1 MLYFFTPLKNALLC
15 VLLAAALLCGG
26 CASKYGEQRTKVDY
40 YPECYAPIQELR
52 ASEDQFAPTV
62 AVGAILGAVLGAAI
76 GAMASSDN
84 RARGALVGAGL
95 GAAAGSIGGH
105 AYARNR
111 EQRQDAERFNAYSR
125 ALDQDSAR
133 VDSAIL
139 AAREANRCYNERYDL
154 AQAQY
159 KEGKISKQG
168 LDARL
173 TEIHDGVSEAEY
185 ILGEMSKEMDT
196 KHREYV
202 ATLQDEA
209 TAMGRPVPEIGPD
222 REPGL
227 GAGAAVTTAGAANPD
242 PLTDLAYRTDD
253 LNARRTELEAQREEM
268 RRRLQ
273 QYDAAQQAVS
283 GA

>member
-1 MLYFFTPLKNALLC
+1 MRYFFTPLKTAPLC

-52 ASEDQFAPTV
+52 ASEEQFAPTV

-84 RARGALVGAGL
+84 RARGALLGAGI
-95 GAAAGSIGGH
+95 GAAAGTMGGH

-111 EQRQDAERFNAYSR
+111 ERQQEAERFNAYSR

-133 VDSAIL
+133 VDSAVL
-139 AAREANRCYNERYDL
+139 AAREANRCYNDRYDL
-154 AQAQY
+154 ALAQY
-159 KEGKISKQG
+159 KEGKIGKQG
-168 LDARL
+168 LEARVA
-173 TEIHDGVSEAEY
+173 EIRDGISEAEY
-185 ILGEMSKEMDT
+185 ILGEMSVEMDT

-202 ATLQDEA
+202 ATLQEEA
-209 TAMGRPVPEIGPD
+209 NAMGRPVPEVGPD
-222 REPGL
+222 RAPNQGS
-227 GAGAAVTTAGAANPD
+227 AAAVTTAGAASPD

-253 LNARRTELEAQREEM
+253 LNARRSELEAQREEM